1 MEFPKFTTDLSII
14 SKLGDNPGTDNGLSA
29 EELKA
34 KFDEASLLL
43 QAYLN
48 GTLVEML
55 NSAFAGGDS
64 APVDGLNMSG
74 AINMNR
80 NPLQNVR
87 EPQSDHEAM
96 NLGYAKEHF
105 VPNERTVNGK
115 ALATDIALNAADVGA
130 RSETWLPT
138 IAEIGAAP
146 SGYGLGKSQYIT
158 ADALDSTTAPGW
170 YYISASEYVK
180 LGTKESK
187 YWYITV
193 DAFYDGNLHCKQI
206 ATVPNGSVILQ
217 RIRSSGEWGEWK
229 PYANAIG
236 ALNMELLWNN
246 ASSTSSFAAQ
256 TIEVDLSKYDFVVI
270 RYRAHTGGTSYVY
283 ELMRVRANNL
293 TNPTYS
299 MVNMNGSSAIT
310 VCVRTAAPYSAGV
323 VFSDVT
329 AKNTVST
336 AAGVAD
342 NARLVPTEIYGVKG
356 VAM

>member
-14 SKLGDNPGTDNGLSA
+14 SKLGDNPGTDDGLSA

-115 ALATDIALNAADVGA
+115 ALATDIALNAEDVGA

-138 IAEIGAAP
+138 VAEIGAAP
-146 SGYGLGKSQYIT
+146 GGYGLGESWGKDISGQDLIT
-158 ADALDSTTAPGW
+158 AKASGW
-170 YYISASEYVK
+170 YFWGTATNAPVDWGTMFVNGANASAV
-180 LGTKESK
+180 T
-187 YWYITV
+187 
-193 DAFYDGNLHCKQI
+193 QI
-206 ATVPNGSVILQ
+206 CFHASYPRGSVLV
-217 RIRSSGEWGEWK
+217 RYSEGETWTPWEWDNPPMELGKEYRTTERWNGK
-229 PYANAIG
+229 PVYVTLLNFG
-236 ALNMELLWNN
+236 ALPNNGRKGVVANINN
-246 ASSTSSFAAQ
+246 ASKFYIVGGLVAYLTKGLTINGVGYDGEVHGGGSHIMITSFSNQ
-256 TIEVDLSKYDFVVI
+256 VVI
-270 RYRAHTGGTSYVY
+270 NTDYDASGISAYV
-283 ELMRVRANNL
+283 
-293 TNPTYS
+293 
-299 MVNMNGSSAIT
+299 
-310 VCVRTAAPYSAGV
+310 
-323 VFSDVT
+323 
-329 AKNTVST
+329 
-336 AAGVAD
+336 
-342 NARLVPTEIYGVKG
+342 LVKSVQE
-356 VAM
+356 